1 MNTPPISY
9 HPSSGVPRRQRRSE
23 RGLTLVEVMLSM
35 IIFGF
40 LSAAIFYTTLQIR
53 RWAEANV
60 REAIATSVATG
71 FLEQLAAT
79 DFPAM
84 TAHLD
89 DRSRHFG
96 FVSRDG
102 QEISPGQ
109 SLVSRQA
116 ADWGDALRVPLVE
129 DVNAQG
135 QVVEGPQMDFW
146 FIPIVERSTDTP
158 NEAVE
163 IEMRFRWDNGR
174 SRATGIFPERSLT
187 AIRTRV
193 PN

>member
-1 MNTPPISY
+1 MTLGLSL
-9 HPSSGVPRRQRRSE
+9 SRDRCREASWQDSK

-40 LSAAIFYTTLQIR
+40 LAAAIFYTSLQIR
-53 RWAEANV
+53 QWAEANV

-79 DFPAM
+79 DFPLLAM
-84 TAHLD
+84 HVD
-89 DRSRHFG
+89 DRSRNFG

-102 QEISPGQ
+102 QEIYPGRG
-109 SLVSRQA
+109 LA
-116 ADWGDALRVPLVE
+116 ARPPTDWGEVVRVPIVE
-129 DVNAQG
+129 KVDDTG
-135 QVVEGPQMDFW
+135 EPVEGHQMDFW
-146 FIPIVERSTDTP
+146 FVPVVERSGDTP
-158 NEAVE
+158 NDAVE

-174 SRATGIFPERSLT
+174 SRASGRFPERSLI
-187 AIRTRV
+187 ALRTRV